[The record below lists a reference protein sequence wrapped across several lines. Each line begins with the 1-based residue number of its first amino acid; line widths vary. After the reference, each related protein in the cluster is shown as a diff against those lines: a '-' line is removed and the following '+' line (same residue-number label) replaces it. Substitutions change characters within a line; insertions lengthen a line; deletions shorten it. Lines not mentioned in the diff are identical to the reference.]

1 MKMQNFTRNKVF
13 LLLCLIVIVIN
24 LLYPVTFTYDSGQ
37 YFSYFKILSGE
48 LSMENWDP
56 VRGAIFP
63 IYLKII
69 TDLFGTSINS
79 LVIPVIFFHLL
90 LFFIASYFVINSF
103 DNPSSLSKRTIWILI
118 ILVFAFIVVDPL
130 IIGFYHAVLTE
141 YVASTIALL
150 SCLISYL
157 LYKSSKQSERIKP
170 VFFIIFSILVI
181 LAWHLKQPYIGA
193 AIFPLFLVSL
203 FLIVKQKNRNISFQV
218 ILGNIF
224 VIFMLIVSIFLW
236 DLILPNIGMAYNQG
250 RNTSAFIDLIWVQN
264 KELIKSSPKDFI
276 KKIVNNYLALSNIY
290 YYDQENIRIN
300 NSFSLI
306 RANENKTIGYRL
318 FVYGESNMAIPAE
331 YPESYMEN
339 IKYYSSNY
347 YPPQYLNRILRIS
360 TIKSTIL
367 FSISYLV
374 LPFLYLIFSLFMMI
388 SKKIS
393 SWMMI
398 IYLCSGSAFLN
409 AVEHTFLNK
418 PVNLNKP
425 VDRYLFWGY
434 PLLLICLLITIIH
447 IFSYVYSFV
456 KVKRQNSIGT
466 NMG

>member
-1 MKMQNFTRNKVF
+1 LGLDFT
-13 LLLCLIVIVIN
+13 
-24 LLYPVTFTYDSGQ
+24 
-37 YFSYFKILSGE
+37 
-48 LSMENWDP
+48 
-56 VRGAIFP
+56 
-63 IYLKII
+63 
-69 TDLFGTSINS
+69 
-79 LVIPVIFFHLL
+79 
-90 LFFIASYFVINSF
+90 
-103 DNPSSLSKRTIWILI
+103 
-118 ILVFAFIVVDPL
+118 
-130 IIGFYHAVLTE
+130 
-141 YVASTIALL
+141 
-150 SCLISYL
+150 
-157 LYKSSKQSERIKP
+157 
-170 VFFIIFSILVI
+170 
-181 LAWHLKQPYIGA
+181 
-193 AIFPLFLVSL
+193 
-203 FLIVKQKNRNISFQV
+203 
-218 ILGNIF
+218 
-224 VIFMLIVSIFLW
+224 
-236 DLILPNIGMAYNQG
+236 NIGMAYNQG